1 MTKEYKKTPDDLGTR
16 KIYTRHKYI
25 LDKYS
30 LIQRLFSENLK
41 MSGIALS
48 PGDMK
53 MNKTWFVPLRHSQS
67 NGEEIGTS

>member
-1 MTKEYKKTPDDLGTR
+1 MTKEYKKTLDDLGTR

-30 LIQRLFSENLK
+30 LIQQLFSDNLK
-41 MSGIALS
+41 MSDIMLS
-48 PGDMK
+48 SRDMK
-53 MNKTWFVPLRHSQS
+53 MNKAWFVPLRHLQS